1 MEMRE
6 LANSPGEWLKGTG
19 SASDVVISSRIRLAR
34 NLVQFP
40 FLSRASDEQKR
51 RILEIIRDHLADIPV
66 TSKLTFVD
74 LTKTDPIDRSLLVER
89 HLISRELADGDW
101 PRGAAFAETETMSV
115 MINEED
121 HLRTQVLRSGLELA
135 DTWHQIDQID
145 DALEEKLDFAF
156 SAQLG
161 YLTACPTNVGT
172 GIRVSVMLHLPAL
185 VISREIEK
193 VFQADTKVNLAV
205 RGLYGEGTQ
214 ASGDFYQISNQ
225 RTLGKSEMQ
234 IIENIESVVP
244 RIVEYEKIAR
254 DKLLVENRPA
264 LEDRVWRAYGQL
276 RAARTISSEETLH
289 LLSAVRLGVNVGLIT
304 DLSIASINQ
313 LLIHTQPAHLQELRG
328 EPLDPEERN
337 VERATYIRSRLT
349 NGKQ

>member
-1 MEMRE
+1 MEMRD

-19 SASDVVISSRIRLAR
+19 SQSDVVISSRIRLAR

-40 FLSRASDEQKR
+40 FLSRATDEQKQ
-51 RILEIIRDHLADIPV
+51 RILEIIRDHLAGIPI

-101 PRGAAFAETETMSV
+101 PRGAAFADTETMSV

-135 DTWHQIDQID
+135 DTWHQIDQVD
-145 DALEEKLDFAF
+145 DTLEERLDFAF

-193 VFQADTKVNLAV
+193 VFQAVTKVNLAV

-244 RIVEYEKIAR
+244 RIVEYEKLAR
-254 DKLLVENRPA
+254 NKLLAESRPTI
-264 LEDRVWRAYGQL
+264 EDRVWRAYGQL
-276 RAARTISSEETLH
+276 RTARTISSEETLH
-289 LLSAVRLGVNVGLIT
+289 LLSAVRLGVNVGLII
-304 DLSIASINQ
+304 DLSIDSINQ

-328 EPLDPEERN
+328 EVLDADERN
-337 VERATYIRSRLT
+337 VERATYIRSRL
-349 NGKQ
+349 NGGKQ

>member
-1 MEMRE
+1 MQMRD
-6 LANSPGEWLKGTG
+6 LASSPGEWLKGTG
-19 SASDVVISSRIRLAR
+19 PHSEVVISSRIRLAR
-34 NLVQFP
+34 NLVQFM
-40 FLSRASDEQKR
+40 FLSRADDEQKQ
-51 RILEIIRDHLADIPV
+51 RILDIVCGHLAAIPM

-74 LTKTDPIDRSLLVER
+74 LNEADPVDRSLLVER

-101 PRGAAFAETETMSV
+101 PRAVAFSETETMSV

-121 HLRTQVLRSGLELA
+121 HLRTQVIRSGLELEE
-135 DTWHQIDQID
+135 TWKQIDELD
-145 DALEEKLDFAF
+145 DALEERFDFAF

-185 VISREIEK
+185 VITREIEK
-193 VFQADTKVNLAV
+193 VFQAVTKVNLAV

-225 RTLGKSEMQ
+225 RTLGKSEVQ
-234 IIENIESVVP
+234 IIGNIESVVP

-254 DKLLVENRPA
+254 EKLLVENRPT

-276 RAARTISSEETLH
+276 RTARTISSEETMH
-289 LLSAVRLGVNVGLIT
+289 LLSAVRMGINIGLIT
-304 DLSIASINQ
+304 DLSIAAVNQ
-313 LLIHTQPAHLQELRG
+313 LFIHTQPAHLQELRG
-328 EPLDPEERN
+328 EVLDTDERD
-337 VERATYIRSRLT
+337 VERASYIRSKL
-349 NGKQ
+349 NGA

>member
-1 MEMRE
+1 MEMHD
-6 LANSPGEWLKGTG
+6 LANRPGEWLSGTG
-19 SASDVVISSRIRLAR
+19 PQSEVVISSRIRLAR

-40 FLSRASDEQKR
+40 FLSQASDEQKQ
-51 RILEIIRDHLADIPV
+51 RIFEIIRGHL
-66 TSKLTFVD
+66 TSLPMTKKLAFVD
-74 LTKTDPIDRSLLVER
+74 LTKSDAIDRSLLVER

-101 PRGAAFAETETMSV
+101 PRGVAFSKTETMSV

-121 HLRTQVLRSGLELA
+121 HLRTQVLRSGLNLKE
-135 DTWHQIDQID
+135 TWKEIDKLD
-145 DALEEKLDFAF
+145 DVLEERLDFAF

-185 VISREIEK
+185 VITREIEK
-193 VFQADTKVNLAV
+193 VFQAVAKVNLAV

-225 RTLGKSEMQ
+225 RTLGKSEVQ

-254 DKLLVENRPA
+254 NKQLAENRPS

-276 RAARTISSEETLH
+276 RSARTISSEETMH
-289 LLSAVRLGVNVGLIT
+289 LLSAVRMGLNIGLIKN
-304 DLSIASINQ
+304 LSMAAVNQ
-313 LLIHTQPAHLQELRG
+313 LFIHTQPAHLQELRG
-328 EPLDPEERN
+328 EALNTDERN
-337 VERATYIRSRLT
+337 VERASYIRSKL
-349 NGKQ
+349 NGT

>member
-1 MEMRE
+1 MQLRE
-6 LANSPGEWLKGTG
+6 LAKSPGEWLKGTG
-19 SASDVVISSRIRLAR
+19 PQSEVVISSRIRLAR

-40 FLSRASDEQKR
+40 FLSMATVDQRQRVLDIVTDALGKTPMTRA
-51 RILEIIRDHLADIPV
+51 LAA
-66 TSKLTFVD
+66 LD
-74 LTKTDPIDRSLLVER
+74 LTKLDAVDRSLLVER

-101 PRGAAFAETETMSV
+101 PRGVAFSDTETVSL

-121 HLRTQVLRSGLELA
+121 HLRTQVLRSGLELPDA
-135 DTWHQIDQID
+135 WRQIDQLD

-156 SAQLG
+156 SASLG

-185 VISREIEK
+185 VITREIEK
-193 VFQADTKVNLAV
+193 VFQAVAKVNLAV

-225 RTLGKSEMQ
+225 RTLGRSETQ

-254 DKLLVENRPA
+254 GKLLAENRPS

-276 RAARTISSEETLH
+276 RTARTISSEETMH
-289 LLSAVRLGVNVGLIT
+289 LLSAVRMGVNIGLIT
-304 DLSIASINQ
+304 DLSIDAVNQ
-313 LLIHTQPAHLQELRG
+313 LFIHTQPAHLQELRG
-328 EPLDPEERN
+328 VVLDTEERN
-337 VERATYIRSRLT
+337 VERASYIRTKL
-349 NGKQ
+349 NGA